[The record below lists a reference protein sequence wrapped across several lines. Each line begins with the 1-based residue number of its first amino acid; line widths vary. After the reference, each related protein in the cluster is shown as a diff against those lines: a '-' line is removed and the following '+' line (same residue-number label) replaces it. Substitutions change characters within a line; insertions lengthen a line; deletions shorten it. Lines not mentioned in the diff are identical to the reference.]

1 MENDCM
7 GKRFYQ
13 YMQLFAATVHGD
25 CLSKASALCR
35 RAGRTP
41 THGRDLVN
49 ARTTVGGGRGARRSP
64 RCTPPSPAMA
74 SWEWRRS
81 CQPGRMPAAAVA
93 KARRRASAAGWGR
106 CKNHGRLPRR
116 RRAQPPRSC
125 PPLAVTMSCCRRQR
139 WRRWRHAGIP
149 PVVSR
154 RCLRAGAWLSPTVG
168 KFASTFAK
176 GLTFGP
182 NVQPK
187 PHRGRRFAPHRAPT
201 PCIVARVSTAA
212 GPRRRPPGV
221 GAQGGRP
228 PLPWTLR
235 KSDLVSASHSPR
247 LCRPPRGRRKV
258 RPPRRVARPPA
269 RPPAPTLAARS
280 AAAGRVRASLP
291 RPAWRAAVEWLA
303 RTPPQIAAAAPPAGR
318 RARSGR
324 RGRRP
329 STGRLEPAADPRAF
343 VAVSP
348 ASRSRC
354 STT

>member
-1 MENDCM
+1 
-7 GKRFYQ
+7 
-13 YMQLFAATVHGD
+13 MQLFAATVHGD
-25 CLSKASALCR
+25 CLTRASALCR

-41 THGRDLVN
+41 RPPTHGRDLVN
-49 ARTTVGGGRGARRSP
+49 ARHHRGRRARCPAQSP
-64 RCTPPSPAMA
+64 SHP
-74 SWEWRRS
+74 
-81 CQPGRMPAAAVA
+81 AVA
-93 KARRRASAAGWGR
+93 CHGILGVAPLLTTRSDAGCGS
-106 CKNHGRLPRR
+106 CKGTQTSVCGWVGAVENHGRLPRR
-116 RRAQPPRSC
+116 RLAQPPRSC
-125 PPLAVTMSCCRRQR
+125 APSAVTMSCCRRQR

-168 KFASTFAK
+168 KFASNFAK
-176 GLTFGP
+176 GLNFGP

-187 PHRGRRFAPHRAPT
+187 PRRGRGFAPHRPHAAH
-201 PCIVARVSTAA
+201 CCARVDGGGSPPPTSRRRGAGGPTAA
-212 GPRRRPPGV
+212 ALDVAQEQPRLRLPLPAALPTAPRSPRRRTP
-221 GAQGGRP
+221 AARRP
-228 PLPWTLR
+228 
-235 KSDLVSASHSPR
+235 S
-247 LCRPPRGRRKV
+247 
-258 RPPRRVARPPA
+258 A

-303 RTPPQIAAAAPPAGR
+303 RASPQIAAAAPPAGW
-318 RARSGR
+318 RARWGR

-343 VAVSP
+343 MAVSP